1 MEKISVIVPVYNSEK
16 KLDKC
21 LLSIVNQTY
30 KNIEIIVIN
39 DGSKDNSLK
48 IINKY
53 KKLYPDKIK
62 VYSWENHGIG
72 MSRNK
77 GICLATGDYIGFVDS
92 DDYIELNMY
101 EELINLVKINKAD
114 VGICN
119 LRKYND
125 LDSIKDFGYSYSKN
139 IFSLPKDHEMINIIE
154 FGPCNKLFKKE
165 LFKDLS
171 FPIKLKYED
180 FKLVAILF
188 DRAKKIGKINETLCY
203 FTKREKSETTTMDEK
218 VFDLFISFDELLK
231 YFKNKKYVKESL
243 DSLIILKLT
252 DYCLLQKYQKNLKL
266 GYKFIDEAFD
276 YIKNNTINYKSNKCF
291 KKMNF
296 LKRLISKS
304 KNFTKIYCSVYHI
317 FLNSL

>member
-1 MEKISVIVPVYNSEK
+1 MKVSVIIPVYNSSSYIK
-16 KLDKC
+16 KCIDSLIKQTLQDVEF
-21 LLSIVNQTY
+21 LFIDNGSI
-30 KNIEIIVIN
+30 
-39 DGSKDNSLK
+39 DNSESIIKSYSDKRIKYFKLK
-48 IINKY
+48 
-53 KKLYPDKIK
+53 
-62 VYSWENHGIG
+62 E
-72 MSRNK
+72 K
-77 GICLATGDYIGFVDS
+77 GISIARNYGLKKSIGETICFVDS
-92 DDYIELNMY
+92 DDYIKEDMLEKMY
-101 EELINLVKINKAD
+101 NKLKLDDLDIVICDYNIINFNSYNIIKEEKLINFNNTTLKETPNLLIDIN
-114 VGICN
+114 
-119 LRKYND
+119 L
-125 LDSIKDFGYSYSKN
+125 
-139 IFSLPKDHEMINIIE
+139 
-154 FGPCNKLFKKE
+154 GPCNKLFKKE